1 MGRLIYITNVSL
13 DGCIEDAS
21 GSLDWSDA
29 RGVHE
34 YITDLVR
41 SVDVHVYGR
50 RLYQTM
56 CYWEAPVDTFPAD
69 QQAFARVWQQARK
82 VVVSR
87 TLREASSRAT
97 CIVPQ
102 FDPDAIAQ
110 LKAGR
115 SGDLLIGGANL
126 ASQALDAG
134 LVDECHLFLHPV
146 LIGRGKP
153 AFDVSSRRHFELI
166 GTRHFDSGAVH
177 VHARVRNMSP

>member
-1 MGRLIYITNVSL
+1 MGRLIYITNASL
-13 DGCIEDAS
+13 DGSIEDAA
-21 GSLDWSDA
+21 GRLDWSDA

-34 YITDLVR
+34 YITELVR
-41 SVDVHVYGR
+41 SIDTHVYGR
-50 RLYQTM
+50 RLYESM

-102 FDPDAIAQ
+102 FDPEAIAR
-110 LKAGR
+110 LKATS
-115 SGDLLIGGANL
+115 SGDVLIGGANL
-126 ASQALDAG
+126 ASQAFDAG

-153 AFDVSSRRHFELI
+153 AFDVSTLRRLELI
-166 GTRHFDSGAVH
+166 GTRSFDSGVVH
-177 VHARVRNMSP
+177 VHSRVRRAAS

>member
-1 MGRLIYITNVSL
+1 MGRLIYITNASL
-13 DGCIEDAS
+13 DGYIEDAS

-29 RGVHE
+29 RDVHE
-34 YITDLVR
+34 CITDLVR
-41 SVDVHVYGR
+41 SVDTHVYGR
-50 RLYQTM
+50 RLYEAM

-69 QQAFARVWQQARK
+69 QQAFARVWQQAQK

-87 TLREASSRAT
+87 TLREATTRAT
-97 CIVPQ
+97 YIVPQ
-102 FDPDAIAQ
+102 FDVEAIAQ
-110 LKAGR
+110 LKAAS

-153 AFDVSSRRHFELI
+153 AFDVSSRRRFELL

-177 VHARVRNMSP
+177 VHARVRHGTP